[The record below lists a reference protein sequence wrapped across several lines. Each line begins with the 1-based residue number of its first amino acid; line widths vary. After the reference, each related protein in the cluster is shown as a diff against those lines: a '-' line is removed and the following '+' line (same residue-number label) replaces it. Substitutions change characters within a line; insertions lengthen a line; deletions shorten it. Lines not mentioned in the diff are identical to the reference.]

1 MSMTSS
7 TAWIIAGRELR
18 ELWRGGRG
26 LLLLSAFSV
35 LLSVITYLTAT
46 NQVLNFL
53 EQREA
58 VNLVLQVAIAVGAL
72 VTLLLAADGVSGE
85 RERATLEA
93 LLVTPARR
101 PGILFGKWLAAMSWW
116 LLAYAVTLPYLCVL
130 GRGVSAAWPAIYSG
144 LLAGTILAA
153 ALSLPAL
160 LISCLATTNR
170 VSLGASMLLLL
181 ALFAPTQ
188 LPGGLPQGWFGGLLV
203 WLNPVSA
210 ALRFTGD
217 VVVTGQ
223 AGNHPLGRLL
233 PPALIAM
240 LAAVAVRAWGTAA
253 MANEPGRTH
262 E

>member
-1 MSMTSS
+1 MTSS
-7 TAWIIAGRELR
+7 TAWIVAGRELR
-18 ELWRGGRG
+18 ELWCGGRG
-26 LLLLSAFSV
+26 PLLLLAFSV
-35 LLSVITYLTAT
+35 LLSVITYLAAT

-58 VNLVLQVAIAVGAL
+58 VNLVLKVAIAVGAL
-72 VTLLLAADGVSGE
+72 VTLVLAADGVSGE

-101 PGILFGKWLAAMSWW
+101 PGILLGKWLAAMSWW
-116 LLAYAVTLPYLCVL
+116 FAGYAIVLPYLWVL

-153 ALSLPAL
+153 ALSLLAL

-170 VSLGASMLLLL
+170 TSLGASLLLLL

-188 LPGGLPQGWFGGLLV
+188 LPRGLPQSWFGDLLS

-210 ALRFTGD
+210 ALRFAGD
-217 VVVTGQ
+217 VVVTGH
-223 AGNHPLGRLL
+223 AWNHPLGLL
-233 PPALIAM
+233 LSPALIAV
-240 LAAVAVRAWGTAA
+240 LAAVALRAWGAAA
-253 MANEPGRTH
+253 MANALGRTH